1 MPIMPSI
8 NNRIKV
14 SIIIPVYQVSN
25 YVERCLK
32 SVIGQTFTDF
42 ECIIVNDATRD
53 DSIEKCERLIDGYD
67 GPIKFRIIH
76 HEVTRGL
83 SAARNTGTAAAKGDY
98 VLYVDSDDVIT
109 NDCVEKLMAPVLRDQ
124 SIEIV
129 SGVARRFSDSY
140 QLPPSRP
147 KKLDNE
153 DNNSLEAVRSSFF
166 DRRRITRSA
175 WNKLI
180 RKDFLDC
187 YSLSFKEGIIWEDTL
202 WSFYVMK
209 HLSHAYLLKDVTYL
223 YNKRPHS
230 ITTETDAMIKRHH
243 WGIVFYEISKNLTP
257 GDSNREASFYTKE
270 FCWKY
275 IHCFHDELYRETAKN
290 FWRELSLLKNPSK
303 YLRFVITDILARS
316 WIGRECYCTI
326 GKLHRKIYRLC
337 CRV

>member
-1 MPIMPSI
+1 MAQKEQDV
-8 NNRIKV
+8 KV

-25 YVERCLK
+25 YVEQCLK

-53 DSIEKCERLIDGYD
+53 DSIEKCERLIEGYD
-67 GPIKFRIIH
+67 GPIRFRIIH

-83 SAARNTGTAAAKGDY
+83 SAARNTGTAVAKGEY
-98 VLYVDSDDVIT
+98 VLYVDSDDIIT

-129 SGVARRFSDSY
+129 SGAGRRFSDSY
-140 QLPPSRP
+140 SLPPARP

-166 DRRRITRSA
+166 ERNRMGRAA

-180 RKDFLDC
+180 RKDFLNR
-187 YSLSFKEGIIWEDTL
+187 YSLSFKEGIIYEDTL

-230 ITTETDAMIKRHH
+230 ISTGTEALKGWHH
-243 WGIVFYEISKNLTP
+243 WGVVYHEISKNLTP
-257 GDSNREASFYTKE
+257 DDSNREVRYYTKE
-270 FCWKY
+270 FCRQY
-275 IHCFHDELYRETAKN
+275 IHCVHDELYRETAKN
-290 FWRELSLLKNPSK
+290 FRRELSLIKNPSN
-303 YLRFVITDILARS
+303 YLLLIFTDIMARS
-316 WIGRECYCTI
+316 WIGRCCFSTI
-326 GKLHRKIYRLC
+326 LKLYRKIHRL
-337 CRV
+337 

>member
-1 MPIMPSI
+1 MSIMPSI

-67 GPIKFRIIH
+67 GPIRFRIIH

-83 SAARNTGTAAAKGDY
+83 SAARNTGTTAAKGDY
-98 VLYVDSDDVIT
+98 ILYVDSDDFIT
-109 NDCVEKLMAPVLRDQ
+109 KDCVEKLMAPVLRDQ

-129 SGVARRFSDSY
+129 SGVTRRFSDSY
-140 QLPPSRP
+140 PLPPSRP

-166 DRRRITRSA
+166 DRKRMTRSA

-180 RKDFLDC
+180 RKDFLDR

-202 WSFYVMK
+202 
-209 HLSHAYLLKDVTYL
+209 
-223 YNKRPHS
+223 
-230 ITTETDAMIKRHH
+230 
-243 WGIVFYEISKNLTP
+243 
-257 GDSNREASFYTKE
+257 
-270 FCWKY
+270 
-275 IHCFHDELYRETAKN
+275 
-290 FWRELSLLKNPSK
+290 
-303 YLRFVITDILARS
+303 
-316 WIGRECYCTI
+316 
-326 GKLHRKIYRLC
+326 
-337 CRV
+337 

>member
-1 MPIMPSI
+1 MAQKKQDV
-8 NNRIKV
+8 KV

-25 YVERCLK
+25 YVEQCLK

-53 DSIEKCERLIDGYD
+53 DSIEKCERLIEGYD
-67 GPIKFRIIH
+67 GPIRFRIIH

-83 SAARNTGTAAAKGDY
+83 SAARNTGTAVAKGEY
-98 VLYVDSDDVIT
+98 VLYVDSDDIIT

-129 SGVARRFSDSY
+129 SGAGRRFSDSY
-140 QLPPSRP
+140 SLPPARP

-166 DRRRITRSA
+166 ERNRMGRAA

-180 RKDFLDC
+180 RKDFLNR
-187 YSLSFKEGIIWEDTL
+187 YSLSFKEGILYEDTL

-230 ITTETDAMIKRHH
+230 ISTGTEALKGWHH
-243 WGIVFYEISKNLTP
+243 WGVVYLEISKNLTP
-257 GDSNREASFYTKE
+257 DDSNREVRYYTKE
-270 FCWKY
+270 FCRQY
-275 IHCFHDELYRETAKN
+275 IHCVHDELYRETAKN
-290 FWRELSLLKNPSK
+290 FRRELSLIKNPSN
-303 YLRFVITDILARS
+303 YLLLIFTDIMARS
-316 WIGRECYCTI
+316 WIGRSCFSTI
-326 GKLHRKIYRLC
+326 LKLYRKIHRL
-337 CRV
+337 

>member
-1 MPIMPSI
+1 MAQKEQDV
-8 NNRIKV
+8 KV

-25 YVERCLK
+25 YVEQCLK

-53 DSIEKCERLIDGYD
+53 DSIEKCERLIEGYD
-67 GPIKFRIIH
+67 GPIRFRIIH

-83 SAARNTGTAAAKGDY
+83 SAARNTGTAVAKGEY
-98 VLYVDSDDVIT
+98 VLYVDSDDIIT

-129 SGVARRFSDSY
+129 SGAGRRFSDSY
-140 QLPPSRP
+140 SLPPARP

-166 DRRRITRSA
+166 ERNRMGRAA

-180 RKDFLDC
+180 RKDFLNR
-187 YSLSFKEGIIWEDTL
+187 YSLSFKEGIIYEDTL

-230 ITTETDAMIKRHH
+230 ISTGTEALKGWHH
-243 WGIVFYEISKNLTP
+243 WGVVYHEISKNLTP
-257 GDSNREASFYTKE
+257 DDSNREVRYYTKE
-270 FCWKY
+270 FCRQY
-275 IHCFHDELYRETAKN
+275 IHCVHDELYRETAKN
-290 FWRELSLLKNPSK
+290 FRRELSLIKNPSN
-303 YLRFVITDILARS
+303 YLLLIFTDIMARS
-316 WIGRECYCTI
+316 WIGRSCFSTI
-326 GKLHRKIYRLC
+326 LKLYRKIHRL
-337 CRV
+337 

>member
-1 MPIMPSI
+1 M
-8 NNRIKV
+8 
-14 SIIIPVYQVSN
+14 
-25 YVERCLK
+25 ERCLK
-32 SVIGQTFTDF
+32 SVIEQTFTDF

-53 DSIEKCERLIDGYD
+53 DSIEKCIRLIDGYV
-67 GPIKFRIIH
+67 GPIRFRIIH

-98 VLYVDSDDVIT
+98 VLYVDSDDLIT
-109 NDCVEKLMAPVLRDQ
+109 NDCVEKLIAPVLRDQ

-129 SGVARRFSDSY
+129 SGVTRRFSDSY
-140 QLPPSRP
+140 PLPPSRP

-153 DNNSLEAVRSSFF
+153 DHNSIEAVRSSFF
-166 DRRRITRSA
+166 DRKRMNRAA

-180 RKDFLDC
+180 RKDFLER

-223 YNKRPHS
+223 YNMRPHS
-230 ITTETDAMIKRHH
+230 ITTETDVMIKRYH
-243 WGIVFYEISKNLTP
+243 WGMVYHEISKNLTP
-257 GDSNREASFYTKE
+257 GDSNREACFYTKK
-270 FCWKY
+270 FCKQY
-275 IHCFHDELYRETAKN
+275 IHCFHDELYRETAKI
-290 FWRELSLLKNPSK
+290 FWRELSLLENPSK

-316 WIGRECYCTI
+316 WIGRRCYSTI
-326 GKLHRKIYRLC
+326 AKFHGKIYRLC

>member
-1 MPIMPSI
+1 MAQKKQDV
-8 NNRIKV
+8 KV

-25 YVERCLK
+25 YVEQCLK

-53 DSIEKCERLIDGYD
+53 DSIEKCERLIEGYD
-67 GPIKFRIIH
+67 GPIRFRIIH

-83 SAARNTGTAAAKGDY
+83 SAARNTGTAVAKGEY
-98 VLYVDSDDVIT
+98 VLYVDSDDIIT

-129 SGVARRFSDSY
+129 SGAGRRFSDSY
-140 QLPPSRP
+140 SLPPARP

-166 DRRRITRSA
+166 ERNRMGRAA

-180 RKDFLDC
+180 RKDFLNR
-187 YSLSFKEGIIWEDTL
+187 YSLSFKEGILYEDTL

-230 ITTETDAMIKRHH
+230 ISTGTEALKGWHH
-243 WGIVFYEISKNLTP
+243 WGVVYLEISKNLTP
-257 GDSNREASFYTKE
+257 DDSNREVRYYTKE
-270 FCWKY
+270 FCRQY
-275 IHCFHDELYRETAKN
+275 IHCVHDELYRETAKN
-290 FWRELSLLKNPSK
+290 FRRELSLIKNPSN
-303 YLRFVITDILARS
+303 YLLLIITDIMARS
-316 WIGRECYCTI
+316 WIGRCCFSTI
-326 GKLHRKIYRLC
+326 LKLYRKIHRL
-337 CRV
+337 

>member
-1 MPIMPSI
+1 MNI
-8 NNRIKV
+8 

-53 DSIEKCERLIDGYD
+53 DSIEKCERLIDSYD
-67 GPIKFRIIH
+67 GPIRFRIIH

-83 SAARNTGTAAAKGDY
+83 SAARNTGTAAAKGEY
-98 VLYVDSDDVIT
+98 VLYVDSDDIIT

-129 SGVARRFSDSY
+129 SGVTRRFSDSY
-140 QLPPSRP
+140 PLPPSRP
-147 KKLDNE
+147 KNWDNE
-153 DNNSLEAVRSSFF
+153 DNNSPEAVRSSFF
-166 DRRRITRSA
+166 DRQRMNKAA

-180 RKDFLDC
+180 RKDFLNR

-209 HLSHAYLLKDVTYL
+209 YLSHVYLIKDVTYL

-230 ITTETDAMIKRHH
+230 ITTDTNVMMKRNH
-243 WGIVFYEISKNLTP
+243 WGMVYHEISKNLTS

-270 FCWKY
+270 FCRQY
-275 IHCFHDELYRETAKN
+275 IYCFHDELYRETAKS
-290 FWRELSLLKNPSK
+290 FRRELSLIKNPSK
-303 YLRFVITDILARS
+303 YLRLVITEILAKS
-316 WIGRECYCTI
+316 CIGRRCYSII
-326 GKLHRKIYRLC
+326 GKLHGKIYRLC
-337 CRV
+337 CHE

>member
-1 MPIMPSI
+1 MAQKKQDV
-8 NNRIKV
+8 KV

-25 YVERCLK
+25 YVEQCLK

-53 DSIEKCERLIDGYD
+53 DSIEKCERLIEGYD
-67 GPIKFRIIH
+67 GPIRFRIIH

-83 SAARNTGTAAAKGDY
+83 SAARNTGTAVAKGEY
-98 VLYVDSDDVIT
+98 VLYVDSDDIIT

-129 SGVARRFSDSY
+129 SGAGRRFSDSY
-140 QLPPSRP
+140 SLPPARP

-166 DRRRITRSA
+166 ERNRMGRAA

-180 RKDFLDC
+180 RKDFLNR
-187 YSLSFKEGIIWEDTL
+187 YSLSFKEGIIYEDTL

-230 ITTETDAMIKRHH
+230 ISTGTEALKGWHH
-243 WGIVFYEISKNLTP
+243 WGVVYHEISKNLTP
-257 GDSNREASFYTKE
+257 DDSNREVRYYTKE
-270 FCWKY
+270 FCRQY
-275 IHCFHDELYRETAKN
+275 IHCVHDELYRETAKN
-290 FWRELSLLKNPSK
+290 FRRELSLIKNPSN
-303 YLRFVITDILARS
+303 YLLLIITDIMARS
-316 WIGRECYCTI
+316 WIGRCCFSTI
-326 GKLHRKIYRLC
+326 LKLYRKIHRL
-337 CRV
+337 

>member
-1 MPIMPSI
+1 MAQKKQDV
-8 NNRIKV
+8 KV

-25 YVERCLK
+25 YVEQCLK

-53 DSIEKCERLIDGYD
+53 DSIEKCERLIEGYD
-67 GPIKFRIIH
+67 GPIRFRIIH

-83 SAARNTGTAAAKGDY
+83 SAARNTGTAVAKGEY
-98 VLYVDSDDVIT
+98 VLYVDSDDIIT

-129 SGVARRFSDSY
+129 SGAGRRFSDSY
-140 QLPPSRP
+140 SLPPARP

-166 DRRRITRSA
+166 ERNRMGRAA

-180 RKDFLDC
+180 RKDFLNR
-187 YSLSFKEGIIWEDTL
+187 YSLSFKEGIIYEDTL

-230 ITTETDAMIKRHH
+230 ISTGTEALKGWHH
-243 WGIVFYEISKNLTP
+243 WGVVYHEISKNLTP
-257 GDSNREASFYTKE
+257 DDSNREVRYYTKE
-270 FCWKY
+270 FCRQY
-275 IHCFHDELYRETAKN
+275 IHCVHDELYRETAKN
-290 FWRELSLLKNPSK
+290 FRRELSLIKNPSN
-303 YLRFVITDILARS
+303 YLLLIFTDIMARS
-316 WIGRECYCTI
+316 WIGRCCFSTI
-326 GKLHRKIYRLC
+326 LKLYRKIHRL
-337 CRV
+337 

>member
-1 MPIMPSI
+1 MAQKKQDV
-8 NNRIKV
+8 KV

-25 YVERCLK
+25 YVEQCLK

-53 DSIEKCERLIDGYD
+53 DSIEKCERLIEGYD
-67 GPIKFRIIH
+67 GPIRFRIIH

-83 SAARNTGTAAAKGDY
+83 SAARNTGTAVAKGEY
-98 VLYVDSDDVIT
+98 VLYVDSDDIIT

-129 SGVARRFSDSY
+129 SGAGRRFSDSY
-140 QLPPSRP
+140 SLPPARP

-166 DRRRITRSA
+166 ERNRMGRAA

-180 RKDFLDC
+180 RKDFLNR
-187 YSLSFKEGIIWEDTL
+187 YSLSFKEGIIYEDTL

-230 ITTETDAMIKRHH
+230 ISTGTEALKGWHH
-243 WGIVFYEISKNLTP
+243 WGVVYHEISKNLTP
-257 GDSNREASFYTKE
+257 DDSNREVRYYTKE
-270 FCWKY
+270 FCRQY
-275 IHCFHDELYRETAKN
+275 IHCVHDELYRETAKN
-290 FWRELSLLKNPSK
+290 FRRELSLIKNPSN
-303 YLRFVITDILARS
+303 YLLLIFTDIMARS
-316 WIGRECYCTI
+316 WIGRSCFSTI
-326 GKLHRKIYRLC
+326 LKLYRKIHRL
-337 CRV
+337 